1 MAEIAVLGAGAW
13 GTALAL
19 VAARDGHP
27 VRLWARD
34 PEAAE
39 AINAARE
46 NRARLPGVRLPA
58 CIRATPDLAALQGA
72 KLMVAAVPAQ
82 AVRGMAEALAK
93 FLPPDVPMV
102 LCAKGIERGSGAFL
116 TEIVS
121 QYLPRTPLAVLSGPS
136 FAEDV
141 AVGLPTAVTLA
152 CAQPTVFDLCREAL
166 GAPWFRLYHSTDLR
180 GVEIG
185 AAAKNVLAIACG
197 MAAGR
202 KLGGSANAALI
213 ARSFAELARFGRA
226 YGARPETL
234 TGLSGLG
241 DLVLT
246 CQPGKSRNFA
256 FGEALGR
263 GETPPATLA
272 EGAFT
277 APVLA
282 DLARARDVDM
292 PITFAVDAILKG
304 ETSVGAAITALLAR
318 PSRSE

>member
-1 MAEIAVLGAGAW
+1 MVDVAVLGAGAW

-19 VAARDGHP
+19 LAARGGHD
-27 VRLWARD
+27 VSLWARD
-34 PEAAE
+34 PAAAE
-39 AINAARE
+39 AINAMRE
-46 NRARLPGVRLPA
+46 NRAHLPGVHLPS
-58 CIRATPDLAALQGA
+58 RVHATSDLAALQGA
-72 KLMVAAVPAQ
+72 GLIVAAVPAQ
-82 AVRGMAEALAK
+82 AVRGIVEALAT
-93 FLPPDVPMV
+93 FLPASVPLV
-102 LCAKGIERGSGAFL
+102 ICAKGIERASGAFL
-116 TEIVS
+116 TDIVGFH
-121 QYLPRTPLAVLSGPS
+121 LPLTPLAVLSGPS

-141 AVGLPTAVTLA
+141 SLGLPTAVTLA
-152 CAQPTVFDLCREAL
+152 CAQPALFDLCREAL

-185 AAAKNVLAIACG
+185 GAAKNVLAIACG

-202 KLGGSANAALI
+202 GLGASANAALI

-246 CQPGKSRNFA
+246 CQAGKSRNFA

-263 GETPPATLA
+263 GDGPPPTLA

-277 APVLA
+277 APILA
-282 DLARARDVDM
+282 ELAQARGVDM

-304 ETSVGAAITALLAR
+304 ETSVDEAITALLAR
-318 PSRSE
+318 PSRGE